1 MSYFHPFSFDD
12 TSRYSENGPSGIC
25 GVLSASVFTGGRR
38 AGGGRGEAVG
48 AAGFLGV
55 PGWDWVFGRDC
66 EEPGEGVFA
75 AGDSFLGRVGRLGLG
90 LKSVGAPFF
99 AISLVV

>member
-1 MSYFHPFSFDD
+1 MLTCHPQVTREGHLEPAAERGAVD
-12 TSRYSENGPSGIC
+12 RGERGHGQA
-25 GVLSASVFTGGRR
+25 LER
-38 AGGGRGEAVG
+38 AERRGEAVG

-55 PGWDWVFGRDC
+55 PGWDWVIGRDC

-99 AISLVV
+99 AISPVV